1 MRLIRQYNSLFAFTS
16 LGANI
21 DRSINTGQGHYVFR
35 INGVVHHR
43 IGSLVTAPGQ
53 RPEFA
58 QLYIYDTA
66 NELQNRLN
74 IFYHTD
80 DPGDV
85 PDPVI
90 VQELISMLD
99 QFNPLVQQFRL
110 ARDKLLSPSAPE
122 IAIKLIGSDHS
133 QSDHYSLPT
142 ISELATLII
151 PGASCEVSKF
161 DVIVQKHSGELCQ
174 LSPIHPALMSL
185 QYPLLFPYG
194 DVGFHTGIKLREVD
208 DQPPGSCDEASMLE
222 FYRYESHYRKDEP
235 NPFTCCGRLS
245 DQLAANAFSCIE
257 TSRLTYHALN
267 QKKLRSETHQGISDA
282 VVRGDSDG
290 KDVGTKVILPSS
302 FIGGRRYMVQNY
314 HDSMA
319 ICRSYGPPQI
329 FSTFTCNSKWP
340 EIIEAIR
347 FEAGQK
353 PSDRSDMV
361 THVYHMKLDEYITS
375 IKNGEAFGPIK
386 ADAIGIMTPIGPV
399 QTVSCGGVM
408 KAVLNVHITNGSET
422 AVIALWGAHDTQFHA
437 ENLQQQADHGPVV
450 ILFVGLTVKF
460 RDHQLAL
467 QGSTVC
473 RWYPNAPIQ
482 ETISLISSAILY
494 FLCFSHVNQGNSYI
508 VKIAIKD
515 LVPAEAWWYRVAI
528 IGVDPSDLANHD
540 AKTAEFTFFGE
551 IGYQLIGI
559 PVLNLVA
566 SVQGA
571 RDIVPSK
578 IKAVFGKQYVIRT
591 SVSRGSLQRNRISYQ
606 VDSLMLAS
614 LDAAH
619 TSTLPSHDAS
629 MASSQH
635 GSSPADAIEPHT
647 IIGSSL
653 QSMTPSTPLVLPDPK
668 LLAMAQLDKKRKSS
682 AIDEDLAQEGS
693 SPREHDCQKAS
704 VYDTGPF
711 YDEIRRRLSFD
722 FTKSQL
728 VEKLR
733 RLKKK
738 YRLCAARMASSP
750 HAAAAGFAFRT
761 PHEGAIYDLARHIW
775 PPALKRDGTASD
787 DDDINPAAAAAT
799 AAVMTP
805 VAMEDGFGGSAPT
818 PTPTPRGRGGRRV
831 RRRMAQEQEAAA
843 LPSAPALT
851 STDGAHQEPLV
862 AAMEN
867 TLPQIAQ
874 LPPVSETEPMPV
886 IANGANEEAVRS
898 VLSRLLKEFI
908 TSFAVVGQT
917 GPGMGLNMGFGG
929 AGLNADI
936 AGLGFGIAGL
946 NPGVPGADRWRQHQ
960 ILELEVYLKRIELV
974 REQVTA
980 ALDELRSSEG

>member
-1 MRLIRQYNSLFAFTS
+1 MEPSRFVRICPRKRPDDGSSISSAANKHLELTSGVSCAIDEPSSSRGATGFSMLTGSSSCTIGSRGAGHIQSSRPNRDHFCPIVPARVARVNREKRQAARKMRLILRQEHVPRSLSMRFTYSIPKEHMQILKATYPDRSYYGGLDYECNHCGALFWYQERVVSQSSHRAKRIAYNLCCRGGKISLPPPKPFPPILQDLIRFDGGARSNSFMRLIRQYNSLFAFTS

-386 ADAIGIMTPIGPV
+386 AV
-399 QTVSCGGVM
+399 VYTVEFQKRGLPHSHTLTWLTAQSEEPSPAFIDNLIC
-408 KAVLNVHITNGSET
+408 AEIPDIT
-422 AVIALWGAHDTQFHA
+422 
-437 ENLQQQADHGPVV
+437 ADRFGFGLVDEFMIHGP
-450 ILFVGLTVKF
+450 
-460 RDHQLAL
+460 
-467 QGSTVC
+467 C
-473 RWYPNAPIQ
+473 
-482 ETISLISSAILY
+482 
-494 FLCFSHVNQGNSYI
+494 
-508 VKIAIKD
+508 
-515 LVPAEAWWYRVAI
+515 
-528 IGVDPSDLANHD
+528 
-540 AKTAEFTFFGE
+540 GE
-551 IGYQLIGI
+551 HN
-559 PVLNLVA
+559 P
-566 SVQGA
+566 
-571 RDIVPSK
+571 
-578 IKAVFGKQYVIRT
+578 
-591 SVSRGSLQRNRISYQ
+591 
-606 VDSLMLAS
+606 
-614 LDAAH
+614 
-619 TSTLPSHDAS
+619 
-629 MASSQH
+629 
-635 GSSPADAIEPHT
+635 SSPCMKD
-647 IIGSSL
+647 GRCSKGY
-653 QSMTPSTPLVLPDPK
+653 PK
-668 LLAMAQLDKKRKSS
+668 
-682 AIDEDLAQEGS
+682 
-693 SPREHDCQKAS
+693 
-704 VYDTGPF
+704 
-711 YDEIRRRLSFD
+711 
-722 FTKSQL
+722 
-728 VEKLR
+728 
-733 RLKKK
+733 
-738 YRLCAARMASSP
+738 
-750 HAAAAGFAFRT
+750 
-761 PHEGAIYDLARHIW
+761 
-775 PPALKRDGTASD
+775 
-787 DDDINPAAAAAT
+787 
-799 AAVMTP
+799 
-805 VAMEDGFGGSAPT
+805 
-818 PTPTPRGRGGRRV
+818 
-831 RRRMAQEQEAAA
+831 
-843 LPSAPALT
+843 
-851 STDGAHQEPLV
+851 
-862 AAMEN
+862 
-867 TLPQIAQ
+867 
-874 LPPVSETEPMPV
+874 
-886 IANGANEEAVRS
+886 
-898 VLSRLLKEFI
+898 
-908 TSFAVVGQT
+908 
-917 GPGMGLNMGFGG
+917 
-929 AGLNADI
+929 
-936 AGLGFGIAGL
+936 
-946 NPGVPGADRWRQHQ
+946 
-960 ILELEVYLKRIELV
+960 
-974 REQVTA
+974 
-980 ALDELRSSEG
+980 